1 MFNPSSTETFGNV
14 TLEAMAS
21 RLPVVAARATGSLS
35 LVTEGVN
42 GLLTTPDDLEESA
55 AALAAYLSSPDGR
68 RAAGEDVMRIAE
80 RFDWDRI
87 NGGLLPRYL
96 RIPAASSRAQ
106 IARASCRRRVR
117 QYV

>member
-42 GLLTTPDDLEESA
+42 GLLTTPNDIEESA
-55 AALAAYLSSPDGR
+55 AALAAYPSSP
-68 RAAGEDVMRIAE
+68 AAHRPADEAGMRITE
-80 RFDWDRI
+80 LYDGTRHKH
-87 NGGLLPRYL
+87 GLMTHFVT
-96 RIPAASSRAQ
+96 
-106 IARASCRRRVR
+106 IATH
-117 QYV
+117 

>member
-1 MFNPSSTETFGNV
+1 
-14 TLEAMAS
+14 MAS

-42 GLLTTPDDLEESA
+42 GLLTTPDDIEESA

-68 RAAGEDVMRIAE
+68 RAAGEAGMRIAE

-87 NGGLLPRYL
+87 NGGLLQRYL
-96 RIPAASSRAQ
+96 RIELGRAA
-106 IARASCRRRVR
+106 CRERVCKDGEYSVGDVTLKKKKKKR
-117 QYV
+117 

>member
-42 GLLTTPDDLEESA
+42 GLLTTPDDIEESE

-68 RAAGEDVMRIAE
+68 RAAGEAGI
-80 RFDWDRI
+80 DRKSVVEGKRVAVRVDL
-87 NGGLLPRYL
+87 GGGRSTKKKKKHKKS
-96 RIPAASSRAQ
+96 I
-106 IARASCRRRVR
+106 
-117 QYV
+117 